1 MRARTENVLLAGAL
15 LAVVAFLVS
24 FGLGFFAE
32 PPAATSTATD
42 IPRDFLLRGRPPR
55 VEVLNGSGRAGL
67 ARAATD
73 RLRTDGFD
81 VVFIGNADSAYTRSI
96 VLDRVGKID
105 VAQALGTALN
115 IARVETQIDSA
126 LLLEAT
132 VVLGKDWQ
140 ARQQPE

>member
-24 FGLGFFAE
+24 FGLGFLAE
-32 PPAATSTATD
+32 PPAATRTASD

-73 RLRTDGFD
+73 RLRSDGFD
-81 VVFIGNADSAYTRSI
+81 VVFIGNADSAYATSI
-96 VLDRVGKID
+96 VFDRVGKKD
-105 VAQALGTALN
+105 VADALGASLH
-115 IARVETQIDSA
+115 IPRVETQLDST

-140 ARQQPE
+140 AARPPE